1 MLLITQLIPALR
13 ESFTVT
19 LLFNV
24 SSISLIVLLS
34 SANLSNKNSSLIF
47 NCFCWSLVLWT
58 KVSASVISSEVFFSL
73 NTIFDSGDN
82 GFAGVVGESAFPCSI
97 AKSFFCF
104 LTSNISLSVFCKFLI
119 FCSF

>member
-34 SANLSNKNSSLIF
+34 SVNFSNKNSSLIF

-58 KVSASVISSEVFFSL
+58 KVSASVMSSEVFFSL
-73 NTIFDSGDN
+73 KTIFDSGDN
-82 GFAGVVGESAFPCSI
+82 GFAGVVGESVLPCSI
-97 AKSFFCF
+97 AKLFFCF
-104 LTSNISLSVFCKFLI
+104 LTSNMSLSVFCKFLI
-119 FCSF
+119 FCK